1 MNVDDILSKLQTNQ
15 SLFVVISGPSGV
27 GKDAIFAHMKYL
39 ARPYHFAV
47 TCTTRPKR
55 PNEIDGT
62 DYTFIT
68 EVEFTH
74 MLTAG
79 EFIESATVYGNQYG
93 VPRRPLIT
101 ALDNEQDIIIKTDVQ
116 GANTL
121 KHLVPNGTFIML
133 LPPTEEIL
141 RKRLT
146 QRATEASGD
155 IEERLSHALSEIQ
168 QSPIFTHKL
177 INMEGDIPAT
187 VAQLE
192 NILTAERLRVDRGP
206 IQL

>member
-1 MNVDDILSKLQTNQ
+1 MNVDNILSKLQTNQ

-27 GKDAIFAHMKYL
+27 GKDAIFSHMKYL
-39 ARPYHFAV
+39 ARPYHFAI
-47 TCTTRPKR
+47 TCTTRAKR

-62 DYTFIT
+62 DYIFVTKT
-68 EVEFTH
+68 EFSR
-74 MLTAG
+74 MLTDG

-93 VPRRPLIT
+93 MPRRPLIA
-101 ALDNEQDIIIKTDVQ
+101 ALDNQQDIIVKADVQ

-121 KHLVPNGTFIML
+121 KQLVPNGTFIML
-133 LPPTEEIL
+133 LPPSEEIL

-146 QRATEASGD
+146 QRATEASD
-155 IEERLSHALSEIQ
+155 AIEERLSHVLSEIQ
-168 QSPIFTHKL
+168 KSSIFTHKL
-177 INMEGDIPAT
+177 INIEGDIPAT

-192 NILTAERLRVDRGP
+192 NILTSERLRVDRGP